1 MWPFT
6 DAAYSLNSVFIV
18 DPLYTVPFLI
28 LVIVALCIKDRL
40 RAWKVNMWGVVI
52 STLYLA
58 FGIILKFA
66 FINPAFVEAE
76 ATQNI
81 VAERSFTTPEALQ
94 LLLWRKVMVTDTDFI
109 QGWYSVLD
117 SHKNIAYVSEPRMT
131 QLLDPYRDDTKVQKL
146 LDKSEWYYLVR
157 PRAEW
162 GVFLADVRFGG
173 LNGWTSTDQD
183 YAFGYSI
190 YEQDGQIIV
199 WDRGRWSGRNID
211 ANTFG
216 LLFDRIGGI

>member
-1 MWPFT
+1 MVAFGAIVTHPLLDSLTNYGTRLLWPFT

-58 FGIILKFA
+58 FGIVLKFA

-117 SHKNIAYVSEPRMT
+117 SHKNIAYVSVPRMT

-146 LDKSEWYYLVR
+146 LDKSE
-157 PRAEW
+157 
-162 GVFLADVRFGG
+162 
-173 LNGWTSTDQD
+173 
-183 YAFGYSI
+183 
-190 YEQDGQIIV
+190 
-199 WDRGRWSGRNID
+199 
-211 ANTFG
+211 
-216 LLFDRIGGI
+216 

>member
-1 MWPFT
+1 
-6 DAAYSLNSVFIV
+6 
-18 DPLYTVPFLI
+18 
-28 LVIVALCIKDRL
+28 
-40 RAWKVNMWGVVI
+40 MWGVVI

-117 SHKNIAYVSEPRMT
+117 SHKNIAYVSVPRMT

-146 LDKSEWYYLVR
+146 LDKSE
-157 PRAEW
+157 
-162 GVFLADVRFGG
+162 
-173 LNGWTSTDQD
+173 
-183 YAFGYSI
+183 
-190 YEQDGQIIV
+190 
-199 WDRGRWSGRNID
+199 
-211 ANTFG
+211 
-216 LLFDRIGGI
+216 